1 MTLHVN
7 IFPTNIEL
15 FGQTIGLS
23 VVVAFFVVIFLV
35 LVLLAINRLVI
46 PRFKTI
52 PGGFQN
58 VLEMAV
64 DGILSF
70 ARGRVGHAAEF
81 VAPVTMTLMVY
92 VFFTTFV
99 EIFGLPPAT
108 EDLNCTIALGLCSF
122 LMVNITGIR
131 FTGLKGRIK
140 SLSTPSPAVL
150 PIKIMTDC
158 IAPVSMG
165 IRLFSNV
172 LVGGVIMQLI
182 YAVVPIV
189 LPAIVAS
196 YFNLLHVMI
205 QTFVFG
211 LLSLTYTSEAVE

>member
-1 MTLHVN
+1 
-7 IFPTNIEL
+7 
-15 FGQTIGLS
+15 
-23 VVVAFFVVIFLV
+23 
-35 LVLLAINRLVI
+35 
-46 PRFKTI
+46 
-52 PGGFQN
+52 
-58 VLEMAV
+58 MA
-64 DGILSF
+64 
-70 ARGRVGHAAEF
+70 
-81 VAPVTMTLMVY
+81 Y

-108 EDLNCTIALGLCSF
+108 EDLNCTVALGICSF
-122 LMVNITGIR
+122 LMVNITGLK
-131 FTGLKGRIK
+131 FTGVKGRLK
-140 SLSTPSPAVL
+140 NLSTPSPAVF
-150 PIKIMTDC
+150 PIKVMTDM

-189 LPAIVAS
+189 LPAVIAS

-211 LLSLTYTSEAVE
+211 LLSLTYISEAVE